1 MAAGMLDER
10 RPWSKKNSWWR
21 RLRAPRHDS
30 FGVEDED
37 DEAERMAAF
46 DLDGE
51 VYSGGEA
58 TAGTN

>member
-1 MAAGMLDER
+1 M
-10 RPWSKKNSWWR
+10 RPARVN
-21 RLRAPRHDS
+21 S